1 MLCGKSPHQTANS
14 GKKECGK
21 PRKLPSCCSAK
32 RRKRDKSSQSTFPD
46 VLHAEEPRGDGS
58 GRRAPAPPP
67 APGHP
72 PRPRKRNRGARA
84 ARAPPPAPPLAGA
97 APGPALIGG
106 VAIPDLHRPGSGW
119 RAGARSRRRRSA
131 AAPGTPA
138 RRGGRPGGSPW
149 SRRVPP
155 PRRAPPRVG
164 APPSR
169 RGARV
174 SLQSGAQ
181 PAFADPSIRARGG
194 RPQPHRR
201 TSACRANGGAPARL
215 GGWPPPTRVPVCA
228 LLAPGAAHL
237 SRGWARARP
246 ARPPPQPLLPGRRS
260 FWLL

>member
-1 MLCGKSPHQTANS
+1 MVKAPIKLPTLEKKSAENQGNFPLAALLNEGNVTSLRSRHSRPYSKQKSPEETEA
-14 GKKECGK
+14 GGER
-21 PRKLPSCCSAK
+21 PPSA
-32 RRKRDKSSQSTFPD
+32 
-46 VLHAEEPRGDGS
+46 G
-58 GRRAPAPPP
+58 P

-181 PAFADPSIRARGG
+181 PAFADPSIWARGG

-201 TSACRANGGAPARL
+201 TSACRANVGAPARL
-215 GGWPPPTRVPVCA
+215 GGWPPPTRVPICA

-246 ARPPPQPLLPGRRS
+246 ARQPPQPLLPGRRS